1 MKNSVRMTGL
11 FLAAALSTSQGFAN
25 EAPPQSLAQQL
36 EAAVYAEDVLGNL
49 NQAKALYQQIIDAG
63 STNKQIIAKALLR
76 LAQCQLKEGDG
87 TAASQTFS
95 GLKANYADMQEI
107 MVAANTLENVQSEDR
122 LALTPVPWHDG
133 ETLEYGLYDI
143 NGQSILFETHI
154 IHQAGITEAGVNW
167 KKQTINLLTEVKGTR
182 YSELLINDKRN
193 AMVSQ
198 FSKSLNDD
206 GVYISTKDNQVIIDN
221 KITKNTLTGTRDSD
235 SLDELTIS

>member
-87 TAASQTFS
+87 TAVRQTFS
-95 GLKANYADMQEI
+95 
-107 MVAANTLENVQSEDR
+107 R
-122 LALTPVPWHDG
+122 LL
-133 ETLEYGLYDI
+133 
-143 NGQSILFETHI
+143 
-154 IHQAGITEAGVNW
+154 
-167 KKQTINLLTEVKGTR
+167 
-182 YSELLINDKRN
+182 
-193 AMVSQ
+193 
-198 FSKSLNDD
+198 
-206 GVYISTKDNQVIIDN
+206 
-221 KITKNTLTGTRDSD
+221 
-235 SLDELTIS
+235 